1 MMQMIWRK
9 EIMEFLRRLSGKGP
23 SHMSYWETEG
33 LCTIERPPTILGSGG
48 LVASAVTQREYCV
61 RR

>member
-1 MMQMIWRK
+1 
-9 EIMEFLRRLSGKGP
+9 MEFLRRLSGKGP

-33 LCTIERPPTILGSGG
+33 LCTIERPPTIIGSGG
-48 LVASAVTQREYCV
+48 LVASTLSQREYCV